1 MSFMMILYHYITQW
15 NILWHT
21 WCSRLKL
28 DWHDEKEW
36 KLCNVLSSMFV
47 SKFWLFE
54 YFTQLYSK
62 SSIWNISWRYFFKN
76 VARSASITAC
86 VIMCRLILLISYDI
100 SIGVII
106 IADKNRKKSTQKLI
120 FNLKYV
126 MNLTWIKKV
135 GYDSDSLLYDSD
147 LWLLNIN
154 KCSMFFAVFKPFQI
168 FFFWKIQNW
177 FIQDVCKFAR
187 QYTWYMVFLFFK
199 LNDIWSLWKFK
210 QILSK

>member
-1 MSFMMILYHYITQW
+1 LCRFFSIFIRYYYYTYRNIIDWLVFNVNFSIISAISLCYHT
-15 NILWHT
+15 LT
-21 WCSRLKL
+21 F
-28 DWHDEKEW
+28 
-36 KLCNVLSSMFV
+36 VLSHSD
-47 SKFWLFE
+47 L
-54 YFTQLYSK
+54 
-62 SSIWNISWRYFFKN
+62 
-76 VARSASITAC
+76 C
-86 VIMCRLILLISYDI
+86 VISSHSDLCVISSHYDLCVI
-100 SIGVII
+100 SSHSDLCVISSHSVLCVI
-106 IADKNRKKSTQKLI
+106 SSH
-120 FNLKYV
+120 
-126 MNLTWIKKV
+126 
-135 GYDSDSLLYDSD
+135 SDLCVISSHSDLCVISSHSD